1 MRRKY
6 DMPAIGHLIQFLDKY
21 RALGLQTVDDKA
33 VVHNFM
39 AHIYRRAMLFER
51 KLYNL
56 NGAVHASAKT
66 AWCRQK
72 QREGFLG
79 DRLFSHRQCPLV
91 KQAASA
97 KTFPLLHVRRW
108 ADKDQCQRRTRNPCT
123 VMPRITYMK
132 FAAKVLTF
140 GIVAATLAGCSREG
154 DLDIGAGVGVNV
166 TRSGCPAVAVPDGTG
181 DITLFNP
188 SDSQDASAID
198 VVASITNIRPTCSE
212 SGEKIFSQASFDVQ
226 ARRSDTQGSRT
237 VILPYFTTVVQGG
250 SAVVAKRVGQVT
262 LQFADGQQR
271 ASASAQAAS
280 YIDKASASLPAE
292 IVQKITKKRK
302 PGDPDA
308 ALDPMAAPEVR
319 AAVVRS
325 SFEMLIGFQLTED
338 QLRYNVTR

>member
-1 MRRKY
+1 
-6 DMPAIGHLIQFLDKY
+6 
-21 RALGLQTVDDKA
+21 
-33 VVHNFM
+33 
-39 AHIYRRAMLFER
+39 
-51 KLYNL
+51 
-56 NGAVHASAKT
+56 
-66 AWCRQK
+66 
-72 QREGFLG
+72 
-79 DRLFSHRQCPLV
+79 
-91 KQAASA
+91 
-97 KTFPLLHVRRW
+97 
-108 ADKDQCQRRTRNPCT
+108 
-123 VMPRITYMK
+123 MK

-140 GIVAATLAGCSREG
+140 GIVAAALAGCSREG
-154 DLDIGAGVGVNV
+154 ELDIGAGVGVNV

-188 SDSQDASAID
+188 ANSQDASAID
-198 VVASITNIRPTCSE
+198 VVASITNIRPTCNE
-212 SGEKIFSQASFDVQ
+212 AGEKIFSQASFDVL
-226 ARRSDTQGSRT
+226 ARRSDVQGSRT
-237 VILPYFTTVVQGG
+237 VTLPYFTTVVQGS

-308 ALDPMAAPEVR
+308 ALDPMADPEVR

-325 SFEMLIGFQLTED
+325 SFEMLVGFQLTED

>member
-1 MRRKY
+1 
-6 DMPAIGHLIQFLDKY
+6 
-21 RALGLQTVDDKA
+21 
-33 VVHNFM
+33 
-39 AHIYRRAMLFER
+39 
-51 KLYNL
+51 
-56 NGAVHASAKT
+56 
-66 AWCRQK
+66 
-72 QREGFLG
+72 
-79 DRLFSHRQCPLV
+79 
-91 KQAASA
+91 
-97 KTFPLLHVRRW
+97 
-108 ADKDQCQRRTRNPCT
+108 
-123 VMPRITYMK
+123 MK

-188 SDSQDASAID
+188 ADSQDASAID
-198 VVASITNIRPTCSE
+198 IVASITNVRPTCND
-212 SGEKIFSQASFDVQ
+212 SGDKFFSQASFDVQ

-237 VILPYFTTVVQGG
+237 VTLPYFTTVVQGN
-250 SAVVAKRVGQVT
+250 SAVIAKRVGQVT

-271 ASASAQAAS
+271 ASARVQAGS

-308 ALDPMAAPEVR
+308 ALDPMADPEVR

>member
-1 MRRKY
+1 
-6 DMPAIGHLIQFLDKY
+6 
-21 RALGLQTVDDKA
+21 
-33 VVHNFM
+33 
-39 AHIYRRAMLFER
+39 
-51 KLYNL
+51 
-56 NGAVHASAKT
+56 
-66 AWCRQK
+66 
-72 QREGFLG
+72 
-79 DRLFSHRQCPLV
+79 
-91 KQAASA
+91 
-97 KTFPLLHVRRW
+97 
-108 ADKDQCQRRTRNPCT
+108 
-123 VMPRITYMK
+123 MK

-188 SDSQDASAID
+188 ADSQDASAID

-237 VILPYFTTVVQGG
+237 VTLPYFNTVVQGG

-308 ALDPMAAPEVR
+308 ALDPMADPEVR

>member
-1 MRRKY
+1 
-6 DMPAIGHLIQFLDKY
+6 
-21 RALGLQTVDDKA
+21 
-33 VVHNFM
+33 
-39 AHIYRRAMLFER
+39 
-51 KLYNL
+51 
-56 NGAVHASAKT
+56 
-66 AWCRQK
+66 
-72 QREGFLG
+72 
-79 DRLFSHRQCPLV
+79 
-91 KQAASA
+91 
-97 KTFPLLHVRRW
+97 
-108 ADKDQCQRRTRNPCT
+108 
-123 VMPRITYMK
+123 MK

-188 SDSQDASAID
+188 ADSQDASAID

-237 VILPYFTTVVQGG
+237 VTLPYFTTVVQGG

-271 ASASAQAAS
+271 ASASAQAGS

>member
-1 MRRKY
+1 
-6 DMPAIGHLIQFLDKY
+6 
-21 RALGLQTVDDKA
+21 
-33 VVHNFM
+33 
-39 AHIYRRAMLFER
+39 
-51 KLYNL
+51 
-56 NGAVHASAKT
+56 
-66 AWCRQK
+66 
-72 QREGFLG
+72 
-79 DRLFSHRQCPLV
+79 
-91 KQAASA
+91 
-97 KTFPLLHVRRW
+97 
-108 ADKDQCQRRTRNPCT
+108 
-123 VMPRITYMK
+123 MK

-226 ARRSDTQGSRT
+226 ARRSNTQGSRT
-237 VILPYFTTVVQGG
+237 VNLPYFTTVVQGG

-271 ASASAQAAS
+271 ASASAQAGS

>member
-1 MRRKY
+1 
-6 DMPAIGHLIQFLDKY
+6 
-21 RALGLQTVDDKA
+21 
-33 VVHNFM
+33 
-39 AHIYRRAMLFER
+39 
-51 KLYNL
+51 
-56 NGAVHASAKT
+56 
-66 AWCRQK
+66 
-72 QREGFLG
+72 
-79 DRLFSHRQCPLV
+79 
-91 KQAASA
+91 
-97 KTFPLLHVRRW
+97 
-108 ADKDQCQRRTRNPCT
+108 
-123 VMPRITYMK
+123 MK

-140 GIVAATLAGCSREG
+140 GIVAAALAGCSREG
-154 DLDIGAGVGVNV
+154 ELDIGAGVGVNV

-188 SDSQDASAID
+188 ANSQDASAID
-198 VVASITNIRPTCSE
+198 VVASITNIRPTCNE
-212 SGEKIFSQASFDVQ
+212 AGEKIYSQASFDVL
-226 ARRSDTQGSRT
+226 ARRSDVQGSRT
-237 VILPYFTTVVQGG
+237 VTLPYFTTVVQGS

-308 ALDPMAAPEVR
+308 ALDPMADPEVR

-325 SFEMLIGFQLTED
+325 SFEMLVGFQLTED

>member
-1 MRRKY
+1 
-6 DMPAIGHLIQFLDKY
+6 
-21 RALGLQTVDDKA
+21 
-33 VVHNFM
+33 
-39 AHIYRRAMLFER
+39 
-51 KLYNL
+51 
-56 NGAVHASAKT
+56 
-66 AWCRQK
+66 
-72 QREGFLG
+72 
-79 DRLFSHRQCPLV
+79 
-91 KQAASA
+91 
-97 KTFPLLHVRRW
+97 
-108 ADKDQCQRRTRNPCT
+108 
-123 VMPRITYMK
+123 MK

-237 VILPYFTTVVQGG
+237 VTLPYFTTVVQGG